1 MRDWLANSLV
11 LVSDYRVPDPSA
23 VWMLLQRRADSLADL
38 GVHHVLVY
46 TSTTDSERVLVI
58 LGIHAHEPVR
68 DLLRSRVFFDWFDAV
83 GVQDLPAVFAGE
95 LVERIDFDSDT
106 HAAPPVMV
114 CLISSIAD
122 IGRVNSRVRDDAAIF
137 HAAGVQRFWSFR
149 ALDDPH
155 EVLMLQQVDD
165 ESTARRW
172 LHESEDAAVW
182 LAEAGVGAYPPVF
195 IGCFLQMM
203 TIEPSGGAPP
213 RS

>member
-11 LVSDYRVPDPSA
+11 LVSDYRVADPSA
-23 VWMLLQRRADSLADL
+23 VWMLIQQLTAALADV

-46 TSTTDSERVLVI
+46 TSTTDSDRVLVV
-58 LGIHAHEPVR
+58 LGIHAHGPVR
-68 DLLRSRVFFDWFDAV
+68 DLLRSRAFFDWFDAV

-95 LVERIDFDSDT
+95 LLERIDFDTDT

-114 CLISSIAD
+114 CLVTSVAD
-122 IGRVNSRVRDDAAIF
+122 IDRLNSRVRDDAAAF
-137 HAAGVQRFWSFR
+137 RAAGVQRFWSFR

-155 EVLMLQQVDD
+155 EVLMLQQIDD
-165 ESTARRW
+165 ESAARRW
-172 LHESEDAAVW
+172 LNESDDADVW

-195 IGCFLQMM
+195 IGRFLQMM
-203 TIEPSGGAPP
+203 TIEPTGDGAP

>member
-23 VWMLLQRRADSLADL
+23 VWMLIQQRTDALARM

-46 TSTTDSERVLVI
+46 TSTTDSDRVLVI
-58 LGIHAHEPVR
+58 LGIHAHGPVR
-68 DLLRSRVFFDWFDAV
+68 DLLRSRAFFDWFDAV

-95 LVERIDFDSDT
+95 LLERIDFDTDT

-114 CLISSIAD
+114 CLVTLVAD
-122 IGRVNSRVRDDAAIF
+122 IDRLNSRVRDDAVAF
-137 HAAGVQRFWSFR
+137 RAAGVQRFWSFR

-155 EVLMLQQVDD
+155 EVLMLQQIDD
-165 ESTARRW
+165 ESAARRW
-172 LHESEDAAVW
+172 LNESDDADVW

-195 IGCFLQMM
+195 IGRFLQMM
-203 TIEPSGGAPP
+203 TIEPTGDGAP

>member
-11 LVSDYRVPDPSA
+11 LVSDYRVADPSA
-23 VWMLLQRRADSLADL
+23 VWMLIQQRTAALADV

-46 TSTTDSERVLVI
+46 TSTTDSDRVLVV
-58 LGIHAHEPVR
+58 LGIHAHGPVR
-68 DLLRSRVFFDWFDAV
+68 DLLRSRAFFDWFDAV

-95 LVERIDFDSDT
+95 LLERIDFDTDT

-114 CLISSIAD
+114 CLVTSVAD
-122 IGRVNSRVRDDAAIF
+122 IDRLNSRVRDDAAAF
-137 HAAGVQRFWSFR
+137 RAAGVQRFWSFR

-155 EVLMLQQVDD
+155 EVLMLQQIDD
-165 ESTARRW
+165 ESAARRW
-172 LHESEDAAVW
+172 LNESDDADVW

-195 IGCFLQMM
+195 IGRFLQMM
-203 TIEPSGGAPP
+203 TIEPTGDGAP